1 MVLVYFSPF
10 FLLCLFLSLVS
21 PGSSAGWSWT
31 NHGDGGRDGL
41 HDRDPSVGSQ
51 DFGSTSSR
59 RRRGKRGSGS
69 GKPQQP
75 RWRSGQVPAPPEFD
89 GDVEV
94 NPFCLRHYKR
104 ALERWVRIT
113 KEFLPPNEQ
122 ALRALD
128 MMRGAA
134 ALAFEE
140 VDDERYDKDDGIKVL
155 LDDLERHFGEKEIYR
170 RGGVI
175 REYETITRVQGE
187 SITAFIRR
195 FRLIERKLQDAQVAP
210 YPDESRAIKFLDGLR
225 LDEKTMSHILLAAG
239 NRYNFQAILDAV
251 RMQFPAGLTLTGMA
265 RPGASLSSSSAAPT
279 RKGCGSGRGKG
290 RGWKATFKSW
300 NANEA
305 EDGDYYAD
313 HGDEVHEAWETA
325 EHYEDEGSY
334 DTYKQEADPHAEI
347 DVIYEN
353 EEAETVDNAEEIE
366 AENTQ
371 EILTATSKQMANQK
385 AARGYYDVSNKGK
398 GKKSSKDGKGKGRGG
413 SSGVG
418 NYGYSQTKGKDFNK
432 SKNKA
437 GSEHKGKGFGGDGK
451 SQRQIRFANSQ
462 CLGCGST
469 KHFLRDCPN
478 VTTYQA
484 HLASALAP
492 GSLTE
497 HGDFQSWMVGAGPGG
512 ADRGGY
518 GMRERSRSRDD
529 SPGAADDVY
538 EEEVEEEEVGEA
550 DDASGS
556 IPHPMSTGE

>member
-1 MVLVYFSPF
+1 MGANDGLHGHHGDGGGADNGDGGHGGDPWQNYDGGQDLPGGEAEH
-10 FLLCLFLSLVS
+10 
-21 PGSSAGWSWT
+21 GSSAGWSWT
-31 NHGDGGRDGL
+31 NHGGGGRDGP

-51 DFGSTSSR
+51 DLGSTSSR

-69 GKPQQP
+69 GKQQQP

-134 ALAFEE
+134 ALEFEE

-195 FRLIERKLQDAQVAP
+195 FRLIERKLQDAQLVAP

-265 RPGASLSSSSAAPT
+265 RPGASLSSSSAPT
-279 RKGCGSGRGKG
+279 RKGRGGGRGNG

-305 EDGDYYAD
+305 EDGDSYAD
-313 HGDEVHEAWETA
+313 HGDEVHEAWEMA

-334 DTYKQEADPHAEI
+334 DTYEQEADPHGEI

-353 EEAETVDNAEEIE
+353 EEAETVDNVEEIE

-371 EILTATSKQMANQK
+371 EMGL
-385 AARGYYDVSNKGK
+385 
-398 GKKSSKDGKGKGRGG
+398 
-413 SSGVG
+413 
-418 NYGYSQTKGKDFNK
+418 
-432 SKNKA
+432 
-437 GSEHKGKGFGGDGK
+437 
-451 SQRQIRFANSQ
+451 
-462 CLGCGST
+462 L
-469 KHFLRDCPN
+469 
-478 VTTYQA
+478 
-484 HLASALAP
+484 
-492 GSLTE
+492 
-497 HGDFQSWMVGAGPGG
+497 
-512 ADRGGY
+512 
-518 GMRERSRSRDD
+518 
-529 SPGAADDVY
+529 
-538 EEEVEEEEVGEA
+538 
-550 DDASGS
+550 
-556 IPHPMSTGE
+556 

>member
-1 MVLVYFSPF
+1 MATWSDVGAGDGMQPPDGGAGNGYGDDFPDGDPWQPF
-10 FLLCLFLSLVS
+10 GEEEGRAGTSD
-21 PGSSAGWSWT
+21 GWSWNDNENVT
-31 NHGDGGRDGL
+31 KEEKDDDKDHEM
-41 HDRDPSVGSQ
+41 GSQ
-51 DFGSTSSR
+51 GMMSSTSSR
-59 RRRGKRGSGS
+59 RRRGKRGSGGG
-69 GKPQQP
+69 GKAAQQP
-75 RWRSGQVPAPPEFD
+75 RWRSGQVPFPPEFD
-89 GDVEV
+89 GDVEA

-104 ALERWVRIT
+104 ALQRWVRIT

-128 MMRGAA
+128 MMKGAA
-134 ALAFEE
+134 ALEFEE

-195 FRLIERKLQDAQVAP
+195 FRLVERKLQDAQVAP

-265 RPGASLSSSSAAPT
+265 RPGATLSSSSAAPS
-279 RKGCGSGRGKG
+279 RKGRGSGKGKG
-290 RGWKATFKSW
+290 RGWKATFRTW
-300 NANEA
+300 NVN
-305 EDGDYYAD
+305 EDGNYEDHVEDYHDADYAS
-313 HGDEVHEAWETA
+313 WETA
-325 EHYEDEGSY
+325 EHYDQETEYFDANDGEAVQEDG
-334 DTYKQEADPHAEI
+334 I

-353 EEAETVDNAEEIE
+353 EEEEVGDADE
-366 AENTQ
+366 HHGEEQTQ
-371 EILTATSKQMANQK
+371 EVLTATSKQMANQK
-385 AARGYYDVSNKGK
+385 AARGYYDTSGKGK
-398 GKKSSKDGKGKGRGG
+398 GKPSKGGKGKGRGG
-413 SSGVG
+413 GSNSYGSSF
-418 NYGYSQTKGKDFNK
+418 NQTKGKDKFN
-432 SKNKA
+432 
-437 GSEHKGKGFGGDGK
+437 KGKGKSGGHDKGKGQDGGGK

-469 KHFLRDCPN
+469 QHFLRDCPN

-497 HGDFQSWMVGAGPGG
+497 SGDFQSWMVSGS
-512 ADRGGY
+512 GY
-518 GMRERSRSRDD
+518 G
-529 SPGAADDVY
+529 G
-538 EEEVEEEEVGEA
+538 
-550 DDASGS
+550 ASGS
-556 IPHPMSTGE
+556 GDRQTSPH